1 MEARELRA
9 GAERCVK
16 CGLCLPHCP
25 TWRLRREEGDS
36 PRGRLA
42 LIAAAAGG
50 QLDADAALRGHL
62 DGCLLCRAC
71 EAACPAQVPFARL
84 MDQARRRWPTR
95 PLRWTRLFRHAA
107 GRVPARFG
115 LWLLAASGA
124 ARAGRSRGPA
134 WLRDQLA
141 MLPAS
146 VALRRRRPRV
156 SAGPRVGLFPGCVTD
171 VLDRRTLNDAAALLE
186 RAGIAAEWLPG
197 AGCCGALDRHQG
209 ALAAADRQLR
219 RNLERTDPA
228 RYAALLSVA
237 TGCGAELAEY
247 AALSE
252 HPRARAWSGRHRD
265 AADYLAAG
273 AAGRLR
279 FRPLSGTALV
289 HRPCSARQ
297 LPGDPAAPAALL
309 RRIPGLTV
317 RECAQRDCC
326 GAAGVTMFR
335 RPEQAAALADGI
347 VRELAGSGARWLL
360 TANIGC
366 ALHLRRAAARAGLAA
381 EVLHPLNLLRGQLED
396 GPGAPA

>member
-1 MEARELRA
+1 MDAQDLRA
-9 GAERCVK
+9 GAEQCVK
-16 CGLCLPHCP
+16 CGLCLPRCP

-50 QLDADAALRGHL
+50 LLDADAALRGHL
-62 DGCLLCRAC
+62 EGCLLCRAC
-71 EAACPAQVPFARL
+71 EAACPARVPFGRL
-84 MDQARRRWPTR
+84 MDQALRRWPAR
-95 PLRWTRLFRHAA
+95 PVFWTRLFRHAA
-107 GRVPARFG
+107 LRGLARFG
-115 LWLLAASGA
+115 LWLLTASGA
-124 ARAGRSRGPA
+124 ARAGAARGPA
-134 WLRDQLA
+134 WLRDRLA
-141 MLPAS
+141 MLPAAT
-146 VALRRRRPRV
+146 ALRRRRTRRRD
-156 SAGPRVGLFPGCVTD
+156 GPRVGLFPGCVTD

-186 RAGIAAEWLPG
+186 RAGVAAEWLPG

-209 ALAAADRQLR
+209 APAAADRQLR
-219 RNLERTDPA
+219 RNLDRADPA

-237 TGCGAELAEY
+237 TGCGAELSDY
-247 AALSE
+247 AALSA

-273 AAGRLR
+273 AADRLR

-289 HRPCSARQ
+289 HQPCSARQ

-309 RRIPGLTV
+309 RRIPGLAV
-317 RECAQRDCC
+317 RACAQRDCC
-326 GAAGVTMFR
+326 GAGGTAMFR

-347 VRELAGSGARWLL
+347 VRELAGGGARWLV

-381 EVLHPLNLLRGQLED
+381 EVLHPLNLLRRQLEE
-396 GPGAPA
+396 GAGAQA